1 MHRTKH
7 AEVGNRMKLSTTQIA
22 LIEEITDNLVDSLDA
37 LVWDEFVQR
46 DANHPKL
53 GNELE
58 YDEFLNDAHSHINR
72 RIRHHFSLTG

>member
-1 MHRTKH
+1 
-7 AEVGNRMKLSTTQIA
+7 MKLDKTQIA

-46 DANHPKL
+46 DTNHPKL
-53 GNELE
+53 ASDAKHGDSDDELE